1 MTRNEPENAAM
12 TTLVARTLAGIIGV
26 LVLILCIEWLPSGE
40 PTLPRVAPPKLA
52 AGLHAGQRAATRDT
66 EAWVSAILS
75 RPLFSIGR
83 RPPKIAAPRSAGTQ
97 EGIPRLSGIM
107 IATGFKRAIFA
118 PEGGGKP
125 LVLREGEPLADTAIR
140 DIQPSQVILAS
151 GEVLRPA
158 YDKNRVA
165 GSQPYVAPGLPTP
178 GFASPNFTPGFQPPG
193 FQPPAFQPPGFQSPN
208 FQPPATAADG
218 TEPQPPNPPPFRGG
232 MMMPQRRE

>member
-12 TTLVARTLAGIIGV
+12 TTVVARTLAGIIAA
-26 LVLILCIEWLPSGE
+26 LLLILCIEWLPSGE
-40 PTLPRVAPPKLA
+40 PPLPAITPPKLA
-52 AGLHAGQRAATRDT
+52 AGSHAGQRAATRDT
-66 EAWVSAILS
+66 DTWVTAILS

-140 DIQPSQVILAS
+140 DIQPGQVILAS
-151 GEVLRPA
+151 GEVLHPA
-158 YDKNRVA
+158 YDKNRVP

-178 GFASPNFTPGFQPPG
+178 GVMNPSFAPG
-193 FQPPAFQPPGFQSPN
+193 FQPPGFQSPN
-208 FQPPATAADG
+208 FQPPNFQPPNFQQPANADG
-218 TEPQPPNPPPFRGG
+218 TEPPPSPPPFRGV
-232 MMMPQRRE
+232 MMPQRRE